1 MASLEVPVQIDLEAL
16 ASRVTEQ
23 IRGSRESVMAL
34 TYGEAV
40 TKASAAK
47 MLNVTGRTI
56 CQMIRDGRLLD
67 ACRGER
73 VDTRSIARY
82 IENRTEMDHEARI
95 EKKRR
100 RAAC

>member
-1 MASLEVPVQIDLEAL
+1 MASLEVPVQIDLETL

-82 IENRTEMDHEARI
+82 IENRAEMDHETRI

-100 RAAC
+100 RTAC

>member
-67 ACRGER
+67 ACRGDIQAGAEEL
-73 VDTRSIARY
+73 DQKIQAAARPHQDNY
-82 IENRTEMDHEARI
+82 TAVICKYNE
-95 EKKRR
+95 
-100 RAAC
+100 